1 MFRLLHKIY
10 VALRWLALLAAVGVL
25 YLNRS
30 LFYPL
35 VDLVDALRIS
45 DGLQQQK
52 SGEVS
57 GRVTRVLNGD
67 MFVLKDASGR
77 THTIRLTGID
87 APVYQISNR
96 SEMLRAFASRTN
108 LSRLILSND
117 VRVELT
123 YTNDSHGALG
133 LVYMGK
139 TNVNVLAVETG
150 IARANRDYMNGLPLK
165 DRYAFIQAERKAQ
178 EHEKSE

>member
-10 VALRWLALLAAVGVL
+10 VSLRWLMLFAAVGVL

-30 LFYPL
+30 LFDPL

-45 DGLQQQK
+45 DGLEQQK

-57 GRVTRVLNGD
+57 GKVTRVLKGD
-67 MFVLKDASGR
+67 MFVLKDQSGR
-77 THTIRLTGID
+77 PHTIRLTGID
-87 APVYQISNR
+87 APVYQMNNR
-96 SEMLRAFASRTN
+96 AEMLRALASKTN
-108 LSRLILSND
+108 LSRLILSNEI
-117 VRVELT
+117 RVELT

-133 LVYMGK
+133 LAYLGK
-139 TNVNVLAVETG
+139 TNVNVMAVETG

-165 DRYAFIQAERKAQ
+165 DRYALIQAERRARMN
-178 EHEKSE
+178 SE